1 MRFIMELY
9 SWNQLMSAWA
19 EGWLSLNSPHLIA
32 LDGLDNKGWKRIIV
46 VSPAVAV
53 AVGVVLH

>member
-1 MRFIMELY
+1 MELY

-19 EGWLSLNSPHLIA
+19 EGWLSLKSSHLIA